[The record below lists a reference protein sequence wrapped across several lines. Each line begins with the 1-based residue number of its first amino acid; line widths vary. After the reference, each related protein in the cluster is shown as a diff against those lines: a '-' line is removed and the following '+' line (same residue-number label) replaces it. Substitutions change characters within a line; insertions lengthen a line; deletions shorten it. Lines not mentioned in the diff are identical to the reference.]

1 MGERCPGTPRTARR
15 GHGAPGTA
23 GAPGRGPQGS
33 GGAGRG
39 RGALRVAALSL
50 ALLFLRAEA
59 EGFALCH
66 APALQTKVFQYRLW
80 DVNQRS
86 LYLRDDQL
94 VAGHLQGANA
104 ALEEKVFWVPNR
116 ALEPAR
122 LPVILSV
129 RHGSRCLRTERGPA
143 GEPRLRLQDVDIR
156 ELPRA
161 GDSAAAFTFFR
172 SYRDGLW
179 RFESA
184 AHPGWFLCTSPRGHQ
199 PLALCRHCDVTS
211 HLLDFYFQLCPAMS
225 RASRA
230 ALRRTPQ
237 GHRLGVM
244 AGSWDTV
251 EGVIDPDMVALFDD
265 FLGTG
270 ECRCPRVPVPPQ
282 PQPYHYVLRDTEQ
295 QGLCLRDGRLVATS
309 LQVANAAQEEPISV
323 VPNRHLER
331 RRCPLIVGIRGGTR
345 ALSCGTGPEPRLSL
359 EDVGLLELFSGD
371 KDRATPFT
379 FYKTF
384 GGSTHTFEAAAFP
397 GLFLSTATGPD
408 EPLGLAPPPS
418 ATAFYLRRK

>member
-15 GHGAPGTA
+15 GRGAPGTA
-23 GAPGRGPQGS
+23 GATGRGPQGS

-39 RGALRVAALSL
+39 RGGLRVAALSL

-59 EGFALCH
+59 EGFAPCQ

-122 LPVILSV
+122 LPVILGI

-199 PLALCRHCDVTS
+199 PLALCRHRDVTS
-211 HLLDFYFQLCPAMS
+211 HMLDFYFQVC
-225 RASRA
+225 
-230 ALRRTPQ
+230 
-237 GHRLGVM
+237 
-244 AGSWDTV
+244 
-251 EGVIDPDMVALFDD
+251 
-265 FLGTG
+265 
-270 ECRCPRVPVPPQ
+270 
-282 PQPYHYVLRDTEQ
+282 
-295 QGLCLRDGRLVATS
+295 
-309 LQVANAAQEEPISV
+309 
-323 VPNRHLER
+323 
-331 RRCPLIVGIRGGTR
+331 
-345 ALSCGTGPEPRLSL
+345 
-359 EDVGLLELFSGD
+359 
-371 KDRATPFT
+371 
-379 FYKTF
+379 
-384 GGSTHTFEAAAFP
+384 
-397 GLFLSTATGPD
+397 
-408 EPLGLAPPPS
+408 
-418 ATAFYLRRK
+418 

>member
-23 GAPGRGPQGS
+23 GATGRGPRGS
-33 GGAGRG
+33 AGAGRG
-39 RGALRVAALSL
+39 RGGLRVAALSL

-66 APALQTKVFQYRLW
+66 APALQTEVFQYRLW

-86 LYLRDDQL
+86 LYLRGDQL

-104 ALEEKVFWVPNR
+104 ALEGDAGTRAGTRAGTAAGTRAEGPRVTHPPAEKVFWVPNR

-122 LPVILSV
+122 LPVILGIRS
-129 RHGSRCLRTERGPA
+129 GSRCLRTERGPA

-199 PLALCRHCDVTS
+199 PLALCRHRDVTS
-211 HLLDFYFQLCPAMS
+211 NLLDFYFQLC
-225 RASRA
+225 
-230 ALRRTPQ
+230 
-237 GHRLGVM
+237 
-244 AGSWDTV
+244 
-251 EGVIDPDMVALFDD
+251 
-265 FLGTG
+265 
-270 ECRCPRVPVPPQ
+270 
-282 PQPYHYVLRDTEQ
+282 
-295 QGLCLRDGRLVATS
+295 
-309 LQVANAAQEEPISV
+309 
-323 VPNRHLER
+323 
-331 RRCPLIVGIRGGTR
+331 
-345 ALSCGTGPEPRLSL
+345 
-359 EDVGLLELFSGD
+359 
-371 KDRATPFT
+371 
-379 FYKTF
+379 
-384 GGSTHTFEAAAFP
+384 
-397 GLFLSTATGPD
+397 
-408 EPLGLAPPPS
+408 
-418 ATAFYLRRK
+418 